1 MDNKKPISIT
11 LYLMTQKGFDV
22 INSIIQN
29 KLNPLI
35 SEVIVGRDK
44 KVDKDYATE
53 IISICNTNNIKV
65 YERGNVPDLKSD
77 YTMTISW
84 RWLIPKTNSKL
95 IVFHDS
101 LLPKYRGFSPL
112 VNMLINKESEIGV
125 SAIFANKEYDKGD
138 IIAQSSIPISYPI
151 KIADAINLISKI
163 YIQLTLDIFSQL
175 KLNKPLS
182 STPQNEELST
192 YSLWRDENDYLIN
205 WNQDAHDIL
214 NFVNAVSSPYRGA
227 STYLNGQKIRIL
239 DVEIFT
245 DVNIENRDPGKVIF
259 VKDKHPIIVCGSG
272 LLKLMTA
279 IGDESKLSV
288 IPFNNFRTQLKS

>member
-112 VNMLINKESEIGV
+112 VNMLINMESEIGV

-175 KLNKPLS
+175 QLNKPLS